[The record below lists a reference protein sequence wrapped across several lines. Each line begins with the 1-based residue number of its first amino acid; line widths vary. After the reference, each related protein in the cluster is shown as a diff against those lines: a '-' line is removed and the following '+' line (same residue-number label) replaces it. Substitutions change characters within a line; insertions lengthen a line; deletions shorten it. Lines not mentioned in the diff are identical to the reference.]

1 MKFVLFLLSN
11 CVIFIIF
18 LQYFDVNDALMSNFH
33 FAMCSP
39 HKSGC
44 FSLADSSSSRNNFCK
59 PAADKRPSNFSAC
72 YNCFFSVIP
81 LK

>member
-1 MKFVLFLLSN
+1 MKFVLFLLSIRD
-11 CVIFIIF
+11 VFLTF
-18 LQYFDVNDALMSNFH
+18 LQYFDVNDALTSNFH
-33 FAMCSP
+33 FAVCSP

-44 FSLADSSSSRNNFCK
+44 FSLVDASGDHNNFCK

-72 YNCFFSVIP
+72 YNCFFVRIP

>member
-1 MKFVLFLLSN
+1 MKFVLLFPSIHVVFVTFLR
-11 CVIFIIF
+11 
-18 LQYFDVNDALMSNFH
+18 YFDVNDVLMSIFH
-33 FAMCSP
+33 FAVCSP

-44 FSLADSSSSRNNFCK
+44 SPFADSSGGCNNFCK

-72 YNCFFSVIP
+72 YNCFFVRIP